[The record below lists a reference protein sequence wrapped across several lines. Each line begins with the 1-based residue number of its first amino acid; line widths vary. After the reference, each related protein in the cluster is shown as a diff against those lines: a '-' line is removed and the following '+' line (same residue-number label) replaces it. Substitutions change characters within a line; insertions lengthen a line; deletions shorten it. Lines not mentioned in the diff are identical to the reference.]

1 MRTEFFS
8 PKLKLFKMFKLSIQE
23 YAVKMIFVLAG
34 AVGFMILFFFDLAAL
49 RGVRVVKTVI
59 WIVGYGLVAFA
70 LNMIIRK
77 GNNFVLPAYIKV
89 TGIILSIVF
98 ALLLVYSLLIE
109 IPFKTTYLE
118 KGAGSR
124 LVTTGTYALARHPGV
139 LWLILFLI
147 GVFLATGAKTLLIAV
162 PVWGLMDIIYIL
174 VQDRYYFP
182 KQFGEAYG
190 RYQNEV
196 PMLIP
201 TNRSIRQCFK
211 TFYKKR
217 RGS

>member
-1 MRTEFFS
+1 M
-8 PKLKLFKMFKLSIQE
+8 
-23 YAVKMIFVLAG
+23 VFVLIGVAG
-34 AVGFMILFFFDLAAL
+34 FVILFFFDLAAL
-49 RGVRVVKTVI
+49 RDVRVVKTVI
-59 WIVGYGLVAFA
+59 WVAGYGLFAYA

-77 GNNFVLPAYIKV
+77 GNSFAMPAPIK
-89 TGIILSIVF
+89 TIGIVLSIIF
-98 ALLLVYSLLIE
+98 TLLLVYSLLIE
-109 IPFKTTYLE
+109 IPFKRTYLE
-118 KGAGSR
+118 RGAGSR
-124 LVTTGTYALARHPGV
+124 LVTTGTYALVRHPGV

-147 GVFLATGAKTLLIAV
+147 GVFLATGVKTLLIAV

-201 TNRSIRQCFK
+201 TKRSIRQCFK
-211 TFYKKR
+211 TFYKKEE
-217 RGS
+217 S